1 MNQDCRI
8 LTGTDRFVASA
19 RCSVSAGVFL
29 PRHHRRIL
37 GTDIYPSHYNPPSL
51 TEQRARSHSYVPDP
65 PHKCELPHIA
75 GRFVQPVF
83 LSFLLCFRR
92 SIPAVAIRA
101 KFPREPHSL
110 AEQADSRIVIVQPG
124 RGLGP
129 GFGGKR
135 LELALPLLFS
145 SSRRPR

>member
-83 LSFLLCFRR
+83 LSFLLFFRR
-92 SIPAVAIRA
+92 SIPAGAIRA
-101 KFPREPHSL
+101 KFPREPDSL
-110 AEQADSRIVIVQPG
+110 AGQSGFADCNRAAGARSCV
-124 RGLGP
+124 GLW
-129 GFGGKR
+129 GKR
-135 LELALPLLFS
+135 LELAPPLLF
-145 SSRRPR
+145 R